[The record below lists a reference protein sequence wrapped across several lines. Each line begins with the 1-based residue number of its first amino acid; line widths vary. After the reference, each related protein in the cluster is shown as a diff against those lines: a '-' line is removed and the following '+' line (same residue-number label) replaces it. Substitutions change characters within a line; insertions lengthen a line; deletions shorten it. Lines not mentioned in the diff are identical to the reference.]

1 MISKFPILG
10 ALLVVAAAC
19 VQSPTL
25 WAEESCNTCRGRG
38 HDQCCGTCD
47 KVCTPVQRIKAVP
60 CIVWEVVCKDI
71 CLRGKSCGC
80 QGTCG
85 KVRTVKRLIRRTI
98 IKQVPVTE
106 CVVGPGCSCGGA
118 GHDEGEWELPTPPAS
133 VRQPKLHD
141 HYIRS
146 GQPRQKPNGPGP
158 MVTTA
163 SHLSVEPE
171 LPSGRTSAW
180 SLFAK

>member
-1 MISKFPILG
+1 MISKFRTLA

-19 VQSPTL
+19 VQSQTL
-25 WAEESCNTCRGRG
+25 RAEESCNTCRDLGSDR
-38 HDQCCGTCD
+38 CCGTCD
-47 KVCTPVQRIKAVP
+47 KVCRPVQRTIAVP

-85 KVRTVKRLIRRTI
+85 KVRTVKRLIRRTTF
-98 IKQVPVTE
+98 KQVSVTE
-106 CVVGPGCSCGGA
+106 CVVGPGCSCGGT
-118 GHDEGEWELPTPPAS
+118 GQSEEEWELPTPPES

-146 GQPRQKPNGPGP
+146 SQPQQSPIGLSPKVR
-158 MVTTA
+158 TA

-171 LPSGRTSAW
+171 LPAGKTSVW
-180 SLFAK
+180 SLFSK